1 MVEVPEVHEP
11 CYFFKDRSRFVEL
24 SHAEWVEDE
33 DMYGDP
39 IYRCSNCNEHFVLEE
54 GTPTDNC
61 YSYCPNCGAK
71 MDEQALKE
79 RENDTPEAAV
89 IRLNGFRTDKDE
101 RDPAIDMAIRAI
113 NRVFVKRKPID
124 NVEGEIECPT
134 CGMSIDEFDSEN
146 YCFNC
151 GQALDWS

>member
-1 MVEVPEVHEP
+1 MAMCKDCVHVEVCCEKNLHVAVGMNIIPR
-11 CYFFKDRSRFVEL
+11 FKYKRIEQECKNFKGRSRFVEL

-79 RENDTPEAAV
+79 R
-89 IRLNGFRTDKDE
+89 
-101 RDPAIDMAIRAI
+101 
-113 NRVFVKRKPID
+113 
-124 NVEGEIECPT
+124 
-134 CGMSIDEFDSEN
+134 DSE
-146 YCFNC
+146 
-151 GQALDWS
+151 

>member
-1 MVEVPEVHEP
+1 MASCKDCVHVEVCCEKNLHVAVGMNIIPRFKYKRIEQE
-11 CYFFKDRSRFVEL
+11 CKNFKDRSRFVEL

-79 RENDTPEAAV
+79 RET
-89 IRLNGFRTDKDE
+89 
-101 RDPAIDMAIRAI
+101 
-113 NRVFVKRKPID
+113 
-124 NVEGEIECPT
+124 
-134 CGMSIDEFDSEN
+134 
-146 YCFNC
+146 
-151 GQALDWS
+151 

>member
-1 MVEVPEVHEP
+1 MATCKDCVHVEVCCEKNLHVAVGMNIIPRFKYKRIEQE
-11 CYFFKDRSRFVEL
+11 CKNFKDRSRFVEL

-54 GTPTDNC
+54 GNPTDNC

-79 RENDTPEAAV
+79 RE
-89 IRLNGFRTDKDE
+89 KD
-101 RDPAIDMAIRAI
+101 A
-113 NRVFVKRKPID
+113 
-124 NVEGEIECPT
+124 
-134 CGMSIDEFDSEN
+134 
-146 YCFNC
+146 
-151 GQALDWS
+151 

>member
-1 MVEVPEVHEP
+1 MASCKDCVHVEVCCEKNLHVAVGMNIIPRFKYKRIEQE
-11 CYFFKDRSRFVEL
+11 CKDFKDRSRFVEL

-79 RENDTPEAAV
+79 RET
-89 IRLNGFRTDKDE
+89 
-101 RDPAIDMAIRAI
+101 
-113 NRVFVKRKPID
+113 
-124 NVEGEIECPT
+124 
-134 CGMSIDEFDSEN
+134 
-146 YCFNC
+146 
-151 GQALDWS
+151 